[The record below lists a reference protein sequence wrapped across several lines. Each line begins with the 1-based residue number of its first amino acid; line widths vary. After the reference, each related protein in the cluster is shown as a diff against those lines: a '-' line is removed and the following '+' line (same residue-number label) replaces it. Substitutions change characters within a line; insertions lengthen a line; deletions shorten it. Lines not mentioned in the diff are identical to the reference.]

1 MSERT
6 ENIEDEENSASSG
19 CDDCPHTIMDDAE
32 NLPYIGEIA
41 AMFPDEWLAFVVPP
55 AEDKDPVPLH
65 GNMVAHSPNPD
76 DIFDAVNAVL
86 WNQCVYTFFNGSY
99 EAMEASYGDK
109 LEQEENIVQQ
119 PTSAA
124 AFKATPATDP
134 VPDKLFELIYSAIDK
149 LRQKPPNIGEA
160 IRRLRIAKIRS
171 ERNPQ
176 SPLLAPLDKALDGL
190 EMSDPPIADTIWQME
205 ESLSELEVALTND
218 KQMAKPN

>member
-1 MSERT
+1 VSTAT
-6 ENIEDEENSASSG
+6 ENIASEENIAGSG

-32 NLPYIGEIA
+32 SLPLIEEIA
-41 AMFPDEWLAFVVPP
+41 SMFPNEWLAFVVPST
-55 AEDKDPVPLH
+55 EDQDPIPLH
-65 GNMVAHSPNPD
+65 GNLVAHSPGPD

-99 EAMEASYGDK
+99 EAMEASYGDT
-109 LEQEENIVQQ
+109 LEQEDTVQQ

-124 AFKATPATDP
+124 AFKITPSVDP

-160 IRRLRIAKIRS
+160 IRRLRIAKIRAVY
-171 ERNPQ
+171 NPQ

-190 EMSDPPIADTIWQME
+190 EMSDPAIADIIWQIE

-218 KQMAKPN
+218 RQMTN